1 MIEKQSIDTTE
12 TTVETQPDEEPS
24 EPEDNSKYQL
34 LNRLFRLL
42 ASDKKPVN
50 PVLAGYFGKLMLLLL
65 QRK

>member
-50 PVLAGYFGKLMLLLL
+50 PVLAG
-65 QRK
+65 